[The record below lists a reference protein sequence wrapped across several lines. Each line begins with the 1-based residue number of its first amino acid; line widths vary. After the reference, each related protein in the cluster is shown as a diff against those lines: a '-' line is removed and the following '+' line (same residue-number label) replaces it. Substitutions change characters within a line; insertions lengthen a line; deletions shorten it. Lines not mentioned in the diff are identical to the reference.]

1 MELEYRVLQVELE
14 KLELERSTMLQEMVV
29 KQKNQILDE
38 ARQQLRLRDMII
50 DTQRQLLLEH
60 NIQMGP
66 KLTRMFE
73 RLVPMEAFWG
83 TQRYDSMNGSSS
95 SDTAEGNQVKML
107 KRALLHK
114 LHQN

>member
-1 MELEYRVLQVELE
+1 M
-14 KLELERSTMLQEMVV
+14 
-29 KQKNQILDE
+29 
-38 ARQQLRLRDMII
+38 
-50 DTQRQLLLEH
+50 LEH

-95 SDTAEGNQVKML
+95 SDTAEGNQGKNAQTSFIAQVASEL
-107 KRALLHK
+107 KK
-114 LHQN
+114 LEGLETIGECPKPFFQSQN